1 MLLKLVCIFRFE
13 HNKKKL
19 IVWGFSDDSHLSFY
33 RGGKTQKNVKEKTKK
48 MKIGKFVKD
57 AKAVSPVIATLM
69 LVLVS
74 VGSAGVF
81 YVWQADWQEGT
92 TDDIDTEEI
101 KSTLQIGGSSTVY
114 PVTVDAAE
122 KFMDEFPQYKIEVK
136 KGGSDSGIIGA
147 GENILDI
154 GAASKNP
161 GSDDFETYPDMV
173 VTTIGYDGVV
183 LITRHTDIQILN
195 ATQLKTIYG
204 LNGGLDGATDPL
216 NMDGENGGT
225 VDDLIQW
232 NEVETYPGS
241 GVYCSGGT
249 IQVYDRS
256 EKSGTEE
263 CFCKKLMDGDFDSQI
278 TMSAT
283 NAHSVMSN
291 QELIDE
297 IASDSNALG
306 FMAYGIAKND
316 DSVEM
321 IQYAPYTEGDTSLIT
336 TNDYN
341 TENNS
346 GIPNFGDI
354 GSGVYKGSRPL
365 NYITDGEPT
374 GLEAKFIQYVL
385 WTENNYAF
393 LNGNDYVS
401 IFD

>member
-1 MLLKLVCIFRFE
+1 MKSLKKQV
-13 HNKKKL
+13 
-19 IVWGFSDDSHLSFY
+19 D
-33 RGGKTQKNVKEKTKK
+33 
-48 MKIGKFVKD
+48 
-57 AKAVSPVIATLM
+57 AVSPVIATLM

-92 TDDIDTEEI
+92 TGSIDTEEI

-122 KFMDEFPQYKIEVK
+122 AFMDEFPQYKVEVK

-147 GENILDI
+147 GEGILDI

-161 GSDDFETYPDMV
+161 GSDDFEKYTDMV

-183 LITRHTDIQILN
+183 LITTNTDLETMN
-195 ATQLKTIYG
+195 ATVLKTIYSY
-204 LNGGLDGATDPL
+204 NGGQTKDSTATDYVEYGGKFYYDPL
-216 NMDGENGGT
+216 GLDTTGTADGVIT
-225 VDDLIQW
+225 W
-232 NEVETYPGS
+232 NEVPVAHGS
-241 GVYCSGGT
+241 SDLCSGT
-249 IQVYDRS
+249 DPVDVYDRS

-263 CFCKKLMDGDFDSQI
+263 CFCKKLMDKEFGSQI
-278 TMSAT
+278 TMSGS
-283 NAHSVMSN
+283 NAYSVMSN
-291 QELIDE
+291 QELIDA
-297 IASDSNALG
+297 IAADPNALG
-306 FMAYGIAKND
+306 FMAYGIAADND
-316 DSVEM
+316 DVEM
-321 IQYAPYTEGDTSLIT
+321 IPYAPYTKGDTSLVT
-336 TNDYN
+336 SDDYVELNN
-341 TENNS
+341 T

-374 GLEAKFIQYVL
+374 GLVAKFIQYVL

-393 LNGNDYVS
+393 LNDNAYVS